1 MTVIWTGKGIG
12 SFIIENNRNVI
23 VDFKPYDDS
32 NNKVIRYKN
41 REINGY
47 QKKMIVGS
55 NNNNLNRQCI
65 GSFIT
70 DYHIKPIIKKK
81 YLHLL

>member
-1 MTVIWTGKGIG
+1 MPIKHGSLIFKRFVIIDK
-12 SFIIENNRNVI
+12 
-23 VDFKPYDDS
+23 KPVFDS
-32 NNKVIRYKN
+32 NNKYIIYRKG
-41 REINGY
+41 EINGY

-70 DYHIKPIIKKK
+70 DYHIKPIIKKNIYIYYK
-81 YLHLL
+81 